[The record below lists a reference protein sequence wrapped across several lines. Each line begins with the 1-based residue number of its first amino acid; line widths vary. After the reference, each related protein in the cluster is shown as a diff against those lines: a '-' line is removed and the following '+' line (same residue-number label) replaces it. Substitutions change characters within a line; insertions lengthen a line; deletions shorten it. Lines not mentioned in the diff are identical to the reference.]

1 MYYKNSPYG
10 QTSYPQEAS
19 YSQGASYPQG
29 ASYEEAPRL
38 HTQSRTP
45 LLPHGYTVGMMDT
58 IKEYLSTPWIIA
70 VALLVLVVIIVAIM
84 ISKKEGYY

>member
-10 QTSYPQEAS
+10 QTSYPQ
-19 YSQGASYPQG
+19 GASYPQD

-58 IKEYLSTPWIIA
+58 IKEYLSTPWIIT

>member
-10 QTSYPQEAS
+10 QASYPQE
-19 YSQGASYPQG
+19 ASYPQG
-29 ASYEEAPRL
+29 ASYEEAPRF

>member
-1 MYYKNSPYG
+1 VVDVKLLN
-10 QTSYPQEAS
+10 QTSKDLQ
-19 YSQGASYPQG
+19 
-29 ASYEEAPRL
+29 
-38 HTQSRTP
+38 
-45 LLPHGYTVGMMDT
+45 MMDT